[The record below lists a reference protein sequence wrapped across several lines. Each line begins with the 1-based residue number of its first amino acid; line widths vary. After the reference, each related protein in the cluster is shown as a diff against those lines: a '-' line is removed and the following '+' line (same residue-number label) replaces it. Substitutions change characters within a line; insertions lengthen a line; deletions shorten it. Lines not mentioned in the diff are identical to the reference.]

1 MLHIDIFGR
10 NICLCC
16 ILCKI
21 RNPCKNVSLNVLSGI
36 YLLIEVMFGQKMLAF
51 SHRQTFDEI
60 LHKMKTLSFF
70 IAILFLMISF
80 SYLTIAETFQSLHY
94 TLFRTLSLKT
104 KKKMVTRN
112 MSIIC
117 QRKHALKKNIDE
129 ISRTPQSKTLV
140 SFWFLVS
147 QLLLLLG
154 KIMFWPPT
162 SKKLFTHH
170 FYFE

>member
-70 IAILFLMISF
+70 HRYLIPNDFVFA
-80 SYLTIAETFQSLHY
+80 YLTIAETFQSLHY

-117 QRKHALKKNIDE
+117 QRKHALKK
-129 ISRTPQSKTLV
+129 TLTRYREHRKAKHLYL
-140 SFWFLVS
+140 SGS
-147 QLLLLLG
+147 
-154 KIMFWPPT
+154 
-162 SKKLFTHH
+162 
-170 FYFE
+170 

>member
-70 IAILFLMISF
+70 IVTLFLMISF

-117 QRKHALKKNIDE
+117 QRKHALKK
-129 ISRTPQSKTLV
+129 TLTRYREHRKAKHLYL
-140 SFWFLVS
+140 SGS
-147 QLLLLLG
+147 
-154 KIMFWPPT
+154 
-162 SKKLFTHH
+162 
-170 FYFE
+170 